1 MKYIVYLLLY
11 SNRVDFYICKL
22 FTEMHVGFKVLGY
35 NFQGWIWLGFR
46 VLFCKV

>member
-22 FTEMHVGFKVLGY
+22 FTEMHVGLRFWVINFKVEYG
-35 NFQGWIWLGFR
+35 
-46 VLFCKV
+46 